1 MMDKKKLGYFST
13 AGLER
18 IYGVSAYLLKQFFF
32 FLLCL
37 TILGNMLCKDS
48 QADETKKKKEL
59 SPDKIDRILALLPAP
74 SEFSSM
80 RNLFIHYNLIVKDVM
95 ISHTSNQ
102 TPVTIRIDFFLP
114 LPPHCHPTRQELL
127 QYYLQQAIW
136 TKGETSDSFTPVNQW
151 ARHID
156 RNETDWISGTPCYP

>member
-1 MMDKKKLGYFST
+1 MWNIGT
-13 AGLER
+13 AGLKK
-18 IYGVSAYLLKQFFF
+18 IFGVSSYLLHQFFIS
-32 FLLCL
+32 LLCL
-37 TILGNMLCKDS
+37 TVLGSILCNDS
-48 QADETKKKKEL
+48 HAGETKKRKEL
-59 SPDKIDRILALLPAP
+59 SPDKIDRIMALLPAP

-80 RNLFIHYNLIVKDVM
+80 HNLFIHYNLIVKDVM

-114 LPPHCHPTRQELL
+114 FPSNCHPTRQELL

-136 TKGETSDSFTPVNQW
+136 TKGETSDSFTPANQW

-156 RNETDWISGTPCYP
+156 RNETDWLLGSPCYP